1 LTPPTSPATLSA
13 IRRVALCG
21 NGVRGSRVRQRR
33 RPVESP
39 PTREA
44 MITII
49 VNGEPREVTADPTA
63 RLVEVLR
70 EDLGLRGTRFGCGHG
85 ECGACT
91 VIVAGQAVRSCQ
103 VPIRAVAGREI
114 VTIEGVGSSERP
126 HPLQV
131 AVGKAQAF
139 QCGHC
144 ASGMIMEAKALWDS
158 TPRPTEAQVRKAM
171 EGHQCMCGSHGQV
184 VRALLHIMAPGERG

>member
-1 LTPPTSPATLSA
+1 
-13 IRRVALCG
+13 
-21 NGVRGSRVRQRR
+21 
-33 RPVESP
+33 
-39 PTREA
+39 

-49 VNGEPREVTADPTA
+49 VNGEPREVSAEPTT

-70 EDLGLRGTRFGCGHG
+70 DELGLPGTRFGCGHG

-91 VIVAGQAVRSCQ
+91 VVVAGQAVRSCQ
-103 VPIRAVAGREI
+103 IPVHTVAGQEI
-114 VTIEGVGSSERP
+114 VTIEGIGSLERP

-131 AVGKAQAF
+131 AVSKAQAF

-144 ASGMIMEAKALWDS
+144 ASGMIMEAKALWDRA
-158 TPRPTEAQVRKAM
+158 PRPTEAQTRAAM

-184 VRALLHIMAPGERG
+184 VRAVLRVLATEPRP